1 MILDSLELENWKV
14 FREPHR
20 FEFEPGFNLL
30 VGPNESGKSTLLKAL
45 TVLFFRGTT
54 STGGELAGLQPYRS
68 SLAPKGSAVFQY
80 QNQTC
85 RLTKQYLHAPSSLLE
100 IARGGRFE
108 RTYEGSAAEE
118 FLRRVCSSPNTSD
131 GRGDQRGLYHA
142 LWYLQYEKAI
152 PERWT
157 EGVKQGLGTVVDMAA
172 RSPEERRLESA
183 LKKEYTRHFTP
194 KRARY
199 KHAPINVFD
208 EELRDA
214 ELQYRNCC
222 DEYNELIGLRTMR
235 KSLQEQHDQARERL
249 AKVKGDSDAL
259 APALAQIPAW
269 EEEVRQRS
277 AQVDEKEKESRALED
292 DLAAYTER
300 LKTIREGEDE
310 CRGLSGRMQ
319 AAEAAA
325 STARAASAAQLG
337 EIAERIEPALESLR
351 SKARAIRTVQEYR
364 RCRDERNGLASHQ
377 SAIGDVEARIQLLEE
392 ERKAISVPEPSLL
405 AQWRKEAGEIQRLKA
420 QVDGGA
426 VHVEIALEGGQ
437 QTPIVAPE
445 PMRTDGFLLLTAPT
459 TITFPGVGSIR
470 ISGMSEDIQTSRE
483 TAERLQ
489 HNLAQELDR
498 YGAESLD
505 VLDERSKQALQVDLE
520 RKDLDRR
527 RAELVAVRSADDAAA
542 RIAVLD
548 GTLGNLEAGSADALT
563 AYETLSAEELAAAG
577 RSCDAD
583 EEALSEEKRGRSAE
597 SEEQLATAGR
607 ADKARNE
614 AAIALAQAELTL
626 KGHRDLNN
634 AILDKHG
641 DLDRLRSSSE
651 TTKQALD
658 GLRTENE
665 LFVGKKRREIA
676 RLRGEEERNAEERL
690 ECEQNE
696 RQAGDAHLK
705 AKERYDT
712 LSERDLEGEKELFEQ
727 EVALAQGRYAVA
739 RRQADAI
746 LALSAMVQ
754 RIEAEQTD
762 AIGRPL
768 QEQVRRWLPTVTDGR
783 YTDIELDPRNLTPEK
798 IYNERYEGMFPLAD
812 LSFGAHEQVVILL
825 RLALGV
831 VLSQKERQLVVLDD
845 RLVNAD
851 PARMENL
858 CSVLKD
864 VAKDSCQIIL
874 ATCDERPY
882 EAIGGTVIQMPGD
895 GAPKR

>member
-1 MILDSLELENWKV
+1 MILESLELENWKL
-14 FREPHR
+14 FREPRR

-45 TVLFFRGTT
+45 TILFFRGTT

-85 RLTKQYLHAPSSLLE
+85 RLTKQYLRSPSSLLE

-108 RTYEGSAAEE
+108 RTYEGSAVEE
-118 FLRRVCSSPNTSD
+118 LLRRVCSSPNTSD

-172 RSPEERRLESA
+172 RSPEERRLDSA

-194 KRARY
+194 KGSRY
-199 KHAPINVFD
+199 KHAPVNVFD

-222 DEYNELIGLRTMR
+222 DEYNELVGLRTMM
-235 KSLQEQHDQARERL
+235 KSLQEQHDLAQESL
-249 AKVKGDSDAL
+249 AKVKADSDAL
-259 APALAQIPAW
+259 APALAQIPVW

-277 AQVDEKEKESRALED
+277 AQVDEKEKESKALED

-300 LKTIREGEDE
+300 LITIREGEDE
-310 CRGLSGRMQ
+310 CRGFTGRMQ
-319 AAEAAA
+319 AAETAAL
-325 STARAASAAQLG
+325 TARAASTAQLG

-351 SKARAIRTVQEYR
+351 SKARAVRTVQEYR
-364 RCRDERNGLASHQ
+364 RYQGERDGLASHQ
-377 SAIGDVEARIQLLEE
+377 TAIGDVEARIQLLEE
-392 ERKAISVPEPSLL
+392 DRKSISVPEPSLL
-405 AQWRKEAGEIQRLKA
+405 AQWRKDSGEIQRLKA

-426 VHVEIALEGGQ
+426 VHVEIELEEGQ

-483 TAERLQ
+483 TAERLKQ
-489 HNLAQELDR
+489 HLAEELDR
-498 YGAESLD
+498 YDAESLD

-520 RKDLDRR
+520 KKGLDQR
-527 RAELVAVRSADDAAA
+527 RAELVAVRSAEDAAA

-548 GTLGNLEAGSADALT
+548 AALGSLEAGSADALK
-563 AYETLSAEELAAAG
+563 AYGPLSAEELSAAG

-583 EEALSEEKRGRSAE
+583 EVALTEEKRRRSTE
-597 SEEQLATAGR
+597 SAEQLATAGR
-607 ADKARNE
+607 ADTERNE
-614 AAIALAQAELTL
+614 AAISLATAELTL
-626 KGHRDLNN
+626 KGQRDLNN

-641 DLDRLRSSSE
+641 DLDRLRSNSE
-651 TTKQALD
+651 TAKQALN
-658 GLRTENE
+658 GLRIETER
-665 LFVGKKRREIA
+665 FVGEKRKEIA
-676 RLRGEEERNAEERL
+676 RLRSEEEHIATEKL

-696 RQAGDAHLK
+696 RLAGDAHLK

-727 EVALAQGRYAVA
+727 EVTLAERRYTAA
-739 RRQADAI
+739 RKQADAI
-746 LALSAMVQ
+746 LALTEMVQ
-754 RIEAEQTD
+754 RVEAEQTD

-768 QEQVRRWLPTVTDGR
+768 QEQVRCWLPTVTDGR
-783 YTDIELDPRNLTPEK
+783 YTGIELDPRNLTPEK
-798 IYNERYEGMFPLAD
+798 IYNERYEGMFPLSD

-851 PARMENL
+851 PVRRENL

-882 EAIGGTVIQMPGD
+882 ESIGGAVIHMPED
-895 GAPKR
+895 GA